1 MLPFLAKTGRFALDS
16 NGNRHWS
23 GWPSSTR
30 LSPAR
35 RGRRVLPRGQ
45 LARMGPR
52 LLYAL
57 IVGAVIIGAL
67 ALRIWD
73 PEPVARLRALAFDA
87 YQQIEPRKFDPNLPL
102 RIVDIDEDSLKQVGQ
117 WPWPRTV
124 LAQLVQKLTDNG
136 AAAIGFDIVFPE
148 PDRMSPANVLR
159 FWPKSDVLAGLR
171 EEVEKLPSNDQAF
184 AEAIGQGA
192 VVLGFIATPEGTS
205 IPEQKAGFAH
215 GGDDPK
221 LFAPSY
227 PGAAAS
233 LTELQDKAKGA
244 GTLNWI
250 PEHDQIIRR
259 LPMLVQVGDKLYP
272 SFAADMLRLA
282 QGASTYIV
290 KSSGAS
296 SEESFGAKTGIV
308 EVKVGDFEIPTE
320 ANGEMWI
327 RFTRH
332 AKERFLP
339 AWKVLNG
346 EIRKEDIEGRLMII
360 GTSAAGL
367 LDLRAT
373 PLEASVPGVE
383 LHAQA
388 IEQMLQGSFLQ
399 RPDFATP
406 AELAYAL
413 VLGLLIAILIYRL
426 GALGSAIVG
435 AVAVAA
441 VVAVSW
447 YAFHAFGWLVDPI
460 YPTIALTAIYLVGTL
475 FVFLRTERERNR
487 VRNAFSHYMAPAL
500 VERLADDPAQL
511 RLGGET
517 RDMTLLFSDVRGFTT
532 ISEGLDAEELTHFL
546 NSLFTPLSDIILEEQ
561 GTIDKFMG
569 DAVMAFWNAPLDDA
583 EHAIHACRAALRIME
598 EMPKLNAYWQQEAEA
613 RGRSFKPVN
622 IGIGLNT
629 GLCCVGNLG
638 TETRFDY
645 SVIGDNV
652 NIASR
657 LEGQSKTYEVVTIA
671 GASTTERAPNF
682 AFLEL
687 DLLKVKGKTGATR
700 IFALLGD
707 SALKTSQSFIDLS
720 ARHNEFLA
728 KYRGKDWDAAEAL
741 SRECDPMNGGLQ
753 RLYALYRERIDFFR
767 QTPPPPDWDGTA
779 EALTK

>member
-1 MLPFLAKTGRFALDS
+1 
-16 NGNRHWS
+16 
-23 GWPSSTR
+23 
-30 LSPAR
+30 
-35 RGRRVLPRGQ
+35 
-45 LARMGPR
+45 MGSR

-57 IVGAVIIGAL
+57 IVGAVIVGAL

-73 PEPVARLRALAFDA
+73 PGPVARLRSLVFDT
-87 YQQIEPRKFDPNLPL
+87 YQQIEPRKYDPGLPL
-102 RIVDIDEDSLKQVGQ
+102 RIVDIDEDSLKQIGQ

-124 LAQLVQKLTDNG
+124 LAELVQKLNENG
-136 AAAIGFDIVFPE
+136 AAAIGFDMVFPE
-148 PDRMSPANVLR
+148 PDRMSPANALR
-159 FWPKSDVLAGLR
+159 FWPKSDALAGLR
-171 EEVEKLPSNDQAF
+171 SEVEKLPSNDQTL
-184 AEAIGQGA
+184 AEAIAQGQ

-215 GGDDPK
+215 GGDDPR
-221 LFAPSY
+221 LFAPRY

-244 GTLNWI
+244 GSLNWI

-259 LPMLVQVGDKLYP
+259 VPMLVQVGDKLYP

-296 SEESFGAKTGIV
+296 SEESFGTKSGIV
-308 EVKVGDFEIPTE
+308 KIRIGDFEVPTD

-327 RFTRH
+327 RFTPH
-332 AKERFLP
+332 SKERFLP

-346 EIRKEDIEGRLMII
+346 DIGKDDIEGRLMVI

-388 IEQMLQGSFLQ
+388 IEQMLQGAFLQ

-406 AELAYAL
+406 AELLYIL
-413 VLGLLIAILIYRL
+413 VLGILIAVLIYRL
-426 GALGSAIVG
+426 GAMGSAILG
-435 AVAVAA
+435 AIAVAA

-460 YPTIALTAIYLVGTL
+460 YPAIALTAIYLAGTL

-487 VRNAFSHYMAPAL
+487 VRHAFGHYMAPAL
-500 VERLADDPAQL
+500 VERLAGDPSQL

-532 ISEGLDAEELTHFL
+532 ISEGLDAEELTRFL
-546 NSLFTPLSDIILEEQ
+546 NSLFTPLSNIILEEQ

-583 EHAIHACRAALRIME
+583 EHASHACRAALRMMG
-598 EMPKLNAYWQQEAEA
+598 EMQKLNEHWQHEAA
-613 RGRSFKPVN
+613 AKGRAFAPVK

-629 GLCCVGNLG
+629 GVCCVGNLG

-652 NIASR
+652 NVASR
-657 LEGQSKTYEVVTIA
+657 LEGQSKTYEVVTVV
-671 GASTTERAPNF
+671 GETTTARAPDF

-707 SALKTSQSFIDLS
+707 SAFKETHGFRDLS
-720 ARHNEFLA
+720 ARHTEFLS
-728 KYRGKDWDAAEAL
+728 KYRARDWDAADL
-741 SRECDPMNGGLQ
+741 LRRECDRKNGSGL
-753 RLYALYRERIDFFR
+753 RHLYALYRERIEFFR
-767 QTPPPPDWDGTA
+767 HNPPPPDWDGTA
-779 EALTK
+779 EALAK